1 MEQLSGQDASFLYA
15 ESKHAPLHVGSIG
28 IYDQSS
34 VPGGILRFREIL
46 DYNAQRLH
54 LTKTLRRKVVRVPF
68 DLDHPYWVDDKDF
81 DLEYHIRHIALPQP
95 ADWRQLYILAS
106 RILAT
111 PLDMSKPPWESY
123 YVEGLDHVEGLPPR
137 CFAVIMK
144 THHCAI
150 DGASSVDL
158 AELLHD
164 LTPEPRQIPPPKT
177 AWQGERDPA
186 VAELMLRTFANG
198 ALAPLRAA
206 EMFARAAPGAG
217 RSFERLADNP
227 TAGPIAPV
235 PRTRFNRTITAHRVI
250 GFCRFSLD
258 EIRVMRKAVKGATVN
273 DTVVSLCG
281 GALRKY
287 LAGKQELPS
296 DSLVAMAPVSV
307 RGGDEKGAMGNRV
320 SGMMISLGSHIENP
334 RERLAHVQKSSAQ
347 SKALANAIG
356 ARQMTD
362 AMRFIPGSLMVMG
375 TRFAS
380 QMGLANIQNPAY
392 NCVVTNVPGPQV
404 PLYSMGA
411 KLLTT
416 IGFGPLTDGVGLM
429 FPVGSYCGEFMVSF
443 TACREMLPDPA
454 FMEQCIRDTYDDMRA
469 TLIGSNAP

>member
-15 ESKHAPLHVGSIG
+15 ESKHAPLHVGSVA
-28 IYDQSS
+28 IYDQST
-34 VPGGILRFREIL
+34 VPGGILRFKDIL
-46 DYNAQRLH
+46 NYNAERLH

-68 DLDHPYWVDDKDF
+68 DIDHPYWVDDKDF

-137 CFAVIMK
+137 CFAVITK

-164 LTPEPRQIPPPKT
+164 LTPEPRQIPPPT
-177 AWQGERDPA
+177 EVWRGEDDPP
-186 VAELMLRTFANG
+186 VAELMLRSFANN
-198 ALAPLRAA
+198 ALQPVRAA
-206 EMFARAAPGAG
+206 ETLARSLPGMAKAMSSLAERPVQAPM
-217 RSFERLADNP
+217 
-227 TAGPIAPV
+227 PI
-235 PRTRFNRTITAHRVI
+235 PRTRFNKTITAHRVI

-258 EIRVMRKAVKGATVN
+258 EIRAMRKGVKGATVN

-287 LAGKQELPS
+287 LTAKAELPAES
-296 DSLVAMAPVSV
+296 MVAMAPVSV
-307 RGGDEKGAMGNRV
+307 RGADEKGAMGNRV
-320 SGMMISLGSHIENP
+320 SGMMISIGSHIEDP
-334 RERLAHVQKSSAQ
+334 RARLAHVQTSSAQ
-347 SKALANAIG
+347 SKALSNAIG

-362 AMRFIPGSLMVMG
+362 AMQFIPGSLMVMG

-380 QMGLANIQNPAY
+380 QMGIANVQNPAY
-392 NCVVTNVPGPQV
+392 NCVITNVPGPQV

-443 TACREMLPDPA
+443 TSCREMLPDPE
-454 FMEQCIRDTYDDMRA
+454 FMEQCIRDTYAQMRSA
-469 TLIGSNAP
+469 LL